1 MIPRTCLLPHT
12 TQIYMQRGRGGKK
25 EEGERERKIGYDWM
39 FLAEIRVVNFWLIK
53 LMYALQSTLHGFLMQ
68 KTNIW
73 NMSLHFLSM
82 KGEMYFLFV
91 LLCLFIRNNYK
102 SHNSNS
108 PDNIWTNPM
117 CFFFCF
123 TDSLEVWL
131 GESVGNILH
140 VATTKSCHRL
150 PVSFSCW
157 NESFLMLD
165 FQ

>member
-1 MIPRTCLLPHT
+1 MYKVETSREGVSASTSSLHIWFHGHACFHIPHKYTC
-12 TQIYMQRGRGGKK
+12 R
-25 EEGERERKIGYDWM
+25 EGEVERRRRERKIGYDWI

-53 LMYALQSTLHGFLMQ
+53 LMYALQSTLHGFLRQ

-91 LLCLFIRNNYK
+91 LLCFFIRNNYK

-108 PDNIWTNPM
+108 SDNIWTNPM

-123 TDSLEVWL
+123 TDSLEVIRRISW
-131 GESVGNILH
+131 
-140 VATTKSCHRL
+140 
-150 PVSFSCW
+150 
-157 NESFLMLD
+157 
-165 FQ
+165 